1 MYFRLFSFV
10 TLYDNTDYDGKPYR
24 LVSSIKEG
32 FLTFSLRDRSL
43 GTIVYAN
50 SCKFS
55 RLSVEISGTSLIF
68 LSFCLFRNTLIR
80 FAILLLWI

>member
-10 TLYDNTDYDGKPYR
+10 TFCDNTDYDGKLYR

-32 FLTFSLRDRSL
+32 FLTFSLSDRSL
-43 GTIVYAN
+43 GTIVYAD

-55 RLSVEISGTSLIF
+55 RLLVEISGISLIF